1 VLRIAKNEVEKLNH
15 GWFVV
20 KNRSAQ
26 DIKEGVSITGRH
38 QRERTFFTTVA
49 PWTQLDRNR
58 VGIEALKT
66 FLGGLLYD
74 HIRNEFPGLVKDIE
88 ELSSSTQ
95 KELELLGPSRQT
107 TADQRRYLTRIA
119 THYEREVRNALSGNY
134 DPNLEASSPLKLRMH
149 IQRLNGEFA
158 SDMARSGHLKI
169 FRTVAGTV
177 DEEFNHPESDKENIY
192 DWIRRLYLDSRGS
205 ELPGTVNP
213 IVLENMFRQQ
223 SRPWERIAVA
233 YLHKVQLAVDTFNKV
248 LLASLISD
256 DDMQVKLKG
265 RLSRAATSISS
276 RVQDHLLQIL
286 TDERGGILQTV
297 NHYFADN
304 LTANRQ
310 ERVLHRLTALGIKD
324 GQYMDV
330 AQVMKGVHISNEDQA
345 VNDIHDMLK
354 AYYKLAL
361 KRFTDNIVIQ
371 VTERIILG
379 SDGPVRILSPDF
391 VGDLQDRDLED
402 LAGENFATSSLR
414 NELVGKCERFQNALE
429 IARQETL

>member
-26 DIKEGVSITGRH
+26 EIKEGVTINGRH
-38 QRERTFFTTVA
+38 QREKTFFATVA
-49 PWTQLDRNR
+49 PWTELDRNR
-58 VGIEALKT
+58 VGIQALKT

-88 ELSSSTQ
+88 ELASSTQ

-119 THYEREVRNALSGNY
+119 TNYEREARSALSGNY

-149 IQRLNGEFA
+149 IQKLNGAFA
-158 SDMARSGHLKI
+158 SDMARLGHLKI
-169 FRTVAGTV
+169 FRTVAGSV
-177 DEEFNHPESDKENIY
+177 DKEFNYPESDQENIY
-192 DWIRRLYLDSRGS
+192 EWIRGLYLNSRGS

-223 SRPWERIAVA
+223 SRPWEGIAVA
-233 YLHKVQLAVDTFNKV
+233 YLDKVQFAVNAFNKSIF
-248 LLASLISD
+248 ASLISD
-256 DDMQVKLKG
+256 DDVQVKLKS
-265 RLSRAATSISS
+265 RLSRGASS
-276 RVQDHLLQIL
+276 FSNRVRMQLSEIL
-286 TDERGGILQTV
+286 NDERGGILQTV

-304 LTANRQ
+304 LAANRE
-310 ERVLHRLTALGIKD
+310 ERVLHRMQALGIRD
-324 GQYMDV
+324 GQLMNM

-361 KRFTDNIVIQ
+361 KRFTDNVVIQ
-371 VTERIILG
+371 VTERLILG
-379 SDGPVRILSPDF
+379 PDGLVKILSPDF
-391 VGDLQDRDLED
+391 VGDLQDNDLVD
-402 LAGENFATSSLR
+402 IAGENFATSSLR
-414 NELVGKCERFQNALE
+414 NELLGKCERFQNALE
-429 IARQETL
+429 IARQETI